1 MRGKMINQKVK
12 VCLKCEHLYTK
23 EDLYWCKAKEWPIP
37 FVEERSAEGNVPCWC
52 PLTELKNE

>member
-1 MRGKMINQKVK
+1 MENKMINQKVK

-52 PLTELKNE
+52 PLKDK

>member
-1 MRGKMINQKVK
+1 MIQQKVNG
-12 VCLKCEHLYTK
+12 CLKCEHLYTK

-52 PLTELKNE
+52 PLYGVKNDSN